1 MGNDERD
8 ETEIALEGDELDL
21 DADTED
27 SLADAVRDALAA
39 VEEVEESAG
48 DASREERDDY
58 RERWLRAL
66 ADLDNYR
73 KRVERERAEERKY
86 RSLEV
91 LREVLAIADNLQRAL
106 AAAGGVD
113 DLKKGVEMIV
123 RQLDA
128 LLEDFGVR
136 KVPTVGRPFD
146 PEVHDAVAREEDA
159 GVTEPT
165 VKEELQAG
173 YSMHDRLL
181 RPAMVAVAMPANGDG
196 EPGRVAGPEAD
207 GETEG

>member
-1 MGNDERD
+1 MGKDERD

-21 DADTED
+21 DADTGD

-106 AAAGGVD
+106 DAAGGVD

>member
-21 DADTED
+21 DASTEE

-39 VEEVEESAG
+39 VEGAEEPAVDAG
-48 DASREERDDY
+48 GADEREEY
-58 RERWLRAL
+58 REKWLRAL

-86 RSLEV
+86 RSFEV

-136 KVPTVGRPFD
+136 RVPTVGQPFD
-146 PEVHDAVAREEDA
+146 PELHDAVSRQEDPEVA
-159 GVTEPT
+159 QPT
-165 VKEELQAG
+165 VREELQAG
-173 YSMHDRLL
+173 YQMHGRLL
-181 RPAMVAVAMPANGDG
+181 RPAMVTVAMP
-196 EPGRVAGPEAD
+196 GRGTDER
-207 GETEG
+207 EG